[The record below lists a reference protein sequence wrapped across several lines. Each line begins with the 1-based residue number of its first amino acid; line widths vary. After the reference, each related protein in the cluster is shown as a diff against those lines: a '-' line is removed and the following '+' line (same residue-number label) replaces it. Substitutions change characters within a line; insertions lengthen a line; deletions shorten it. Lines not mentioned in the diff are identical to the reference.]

1 MLLLFIFLILALVI
15 AKLVRFTSSF
25 IVNFIVAMSVGMLV
39 FTHITLM
46 SSFLFGF
53 GTLSM
58 IIGLLL
64 IVPVAFV
71 LRYGP
76 NKPALTGL
84 IPKYFLIVALT
95 FICLALYIFITQTL
109 FSTNEG
115 LISGSGGMFG
125 DTALHASYTSRIE
138 SGEFPIQNPLYA
150 GKILV
155 YPLANDLLS
164 AALKSFGFNFNL
176 AFSIP
181 QIIFMSV
188 FIILFYKISRIF
200 TSEKGSVISILI
212 LLLGWGVGWVFFI
225 REFLG
230 QDLSFW
236 QFLKVDYTNNEFYNL
251 RFHNILTGL
260 ILPERSLLPGLV
272 LGLFLVLY
280 WMEFIRSGKLRFV
293 LVSAIILGMLP
304 FWHTHTFIFFTIFSL
319 ICLTYSFYINRN
331 WRMMIQSSLLF
342 GLISGTLAFPFFYLF
357 IQGHAADNFIRF
369 KLGWT
374 DEMGNIIFFWLKNS
388 FLIIPIAIFGFIK
401 LKNRERIYFVPAFIV
416 FIIANLII
424 FQPWDWDNIKL
435 ISWSFIFFSILVG
448 SFLARFMNGSLIL
461 KFLTTLII
469 ATSTLSGILSITLQL
484 KGKYLAFD
492 KKDIEL
498 AQFANKNT
506 SRSSVFVVDP
516 VPNHP
521 IPNLAGRLVYLGY
534 PGHLWVHGID
544 YVYRERENNLVLQGD
559 IALAKTLYPRIS
571 YVVLGPSYVQNNFL
585 ETQLVFQNSKF
596 RVFKI

>member
-1 MLLLFIFLILALVI
+1 MLLLFIFLILAFII
-15 AKLVRFTSSF
+15 AKFVRFTSSF
-25 IVNFIVAMSVGMLV
+25 IVNFIMASSVGMLI

-64 IVPVAFV
+64 TVPVAFV
-71 LRYGP
+71 FRYGP
-76 NKPALTGL
+76 DKPTLPKVL
-84 IPKYFLIVALT
+84 PKYFLTVALT
-95 FICLALYIFITQTL
+95 FICLASYIFITQTL

-181 QIIFMSV
+181 QIVFMSV
-188 FIILFYKISRIF
+188 FLILFYKISRIF
-200 TSEKGSVISILI
+200 TSEKGSVVSILI
-212 LLLGWGVGWVFFI
+212 LFLGWGVGWVFFI

-236 QFLKVDYTNNEFYNL
+236 QFLKVDYTNHEFYNL

-272 LGLFLVLY
+272 LGLFMVLY
-280 WMEFIRSGKLRFV
+280 WMEFIRSRKLRFV
-293 LVSAIILGMLP
+293 LVNAIILGMLP
-304 FWHTHTFIFFTIFSL
+304 FWHTHTFIFFIIFSL
-319 ICLTYSFYINRN
+319 ICLSYSFYLNRN
-331 WRMMIQSSLLF
+331 WKIIIQSSFLF
-342 GLISGTLAFPFFYLF
+342 GLIAGTLAFPFIYLF
-357 IQGHAADNFIRF
+357 FQGHATDSFIRF

-374 DEMGNIIFFWLKNS
+374 DEMGNILFFWLRNS
-388 FLIIPIAIFGFIK
+388 LLIIPLAIFGFIK
-401 LKNRERIYFVPAFIV
+401 LKSRERIYFVPAFVV
-416 FIIANLII
+416 FIIANLVI

-435 ISWSFIFFSILVG
+435 ISWSFIFFSILAG
-448 SFLARFMNGSLIL
+448 SFLARLLNGSLIL
-461 KFLTTLII
+461 RLLATLII
-469 ATSTLSGILSITLQL
+469 VTSTLSGILSITLQL
-484 KGKYLAFD
+484 KEKHLAFD

-498 AQFANKNT
+498 AQFVNENT

-521 IPNLAGRLVYLGY
+521 VPNLTGRLVYLGY

-544 YVYRERENNLVLQGD
+544 YVSRERKNNLILHGD
-559 IALAKTLYPRIS
+559 ISLAKNLDIKIS
-571 YVVLGPSYVQNNFL
+571 YVVLGPSLFNNTIPGF
-585 ETQLVFQNSKF
+585 QPVFQNNKF
-596 RVFKI
+596 KVFRI